1 MAMIPAMTTGM
12 MDFMMS
18 SGRITD
24 MAAMPVP
31 LLAVPYAAP
40 SARGGAGE
48 KQTGPL
54 VSFLKQLTEPLQH
67 HINRPHR
74 SIEAQVFHHPQG
86 MDRVRE
92 REKARQ
98 RGCGEAGLWV

>member
-12 MDFMMS
+12 MDFMIS

-40 SARGGAGE
+40 NAKKNGNG
-48 KQTGPL
+48 
-54 VSFLKQLTEPLQH
+54 
-67 HINRPHR
+67 N
-74 SIEAQVFHHPQG
+74 
-86 MDRVRE
+86 
-92 REKARQ
+92 
-98 RGCGEAGLWV
+98 